1 MSTHKEMGGRFLTFP
16 VMILIV
22 LMVIGGYFIA
32 DRFINGIG
40 AVTNLNDGY
49 TWGIWVVI
57 DVVVGTAF
65 GCGGFAMAL
74 LVYIFNKG
82 EYHPLMRPALLGGLF
97 GYTLAG
103 AAVMLDLGR
112 WWQAYN
118 ILLPWYMHPDS
129 VMLEVALCVAAYVT
143 VLWIEFSPAFM
154 EKFGLEG
161 PKRFLKKYM
170 FVFIALGITLPFMH
184 QSSLGSMVVVL
195 ESQMSPLY
203 HTIWLPLLFVSSA
216 IMMGYAVTMFE
227 ATVITKRFRLPSEV
241 DILAKVGH
249 VVMYIVAGWLALRFA
264 TIFSNGAFGEAFK
277 GDAVSVMFWIEIT
290 CTVGGLVALITARHS
305 ERGNFIGA
313 CLLLLSGTLYRINT
327 YLVAYEPMGNWNYF
341 PSVPELMVTVGIV
354 AFEIF
359 LYLLFVKKLPV
370 LHHHGYHA

>member
-1 MSTHKEMGGRFLTFP
+1 M
-16 VMILIV
+16 
-22 LMVIGGYFIA
+22 
-32 DRFINGIG
+32 
-40 AVTNLNDGY
+40 NDGY

-57 DVVVGTAF
+57 DIVVGTAF

-103 AAVMLDLGR
+103 VAVLIDLGR
-112 WWQAYN
+112 WWQGYN
-118 ILLPWYMHPDS
+118 ILLPWYWHVDS
-129 VMLEVALCVAAYVT
+129 VMLEVALCVTLYVT
-143 VLWIEFSPAFM
+143 VLWIEFSPAFL
-154 EKFGLEG
+154 EKFGLNKVKNFI
-161 PKRFLKKYM
+161 KRFM
-170 FVFIALGITLPFMH
+170 FVFIALGICLPFMH

-227 ATVITKRFRLPSEV
+227 ATIVTKRFELPSEV
-241 DILAKVGH
+241 DIIAKVGK
-249 VVMYIVAGWLALRFA
+249 VVMFIAAFWLVVRFA
-264 TIFSNGAFGEAFK
+264 TILGNDAMGLAFA
-277 GDAVSVMFWIEIT
+277 GDAVSIVFWVEIAAMLGAVAT
-290 CTVGGLVALITARHS
+290 LLVAGRS
-305 ERGNFIGA
+305 ERLNFLAA
-313 CLLLLSGTLYRINT
+313 CLLLAGGTMYRINT
-327 YLVAYEPMGNWNYF
+327 YLVAFEPAGNWSYF
-341 PSVPELMVTVGIV
+341 PSVPELMITIGVISL
-354 AFEIF
+354 EIF